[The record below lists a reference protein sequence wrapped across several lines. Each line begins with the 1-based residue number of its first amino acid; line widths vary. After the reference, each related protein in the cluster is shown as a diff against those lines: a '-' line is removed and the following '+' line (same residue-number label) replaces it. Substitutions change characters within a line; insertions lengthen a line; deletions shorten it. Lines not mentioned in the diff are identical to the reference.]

1 MPKTVVRYAGSF
13 IGENEITHPDRGLA
27 VINPYSQEV
36 IGNISCAIVQ
46 DVDQAVEKAD
56 EVFHESMKKMPAHKR
71 SEILRKT
78 ADLLESQFEDFAR
91 MLTLEAGKPIQEAR
105 GEVTRAVQVLRF
117 SAEGAKAIY
126 GEHIPMDSA
135 IGGEKQ
141 IGITKRVPIGVIAA
155 ITPFNF
161 PLNLVLH
168 KVAPAI
174 ATGNT
179 VVLKPAEKT
188 PFSAVMLHRLFHKA
202 GLPAGAFNIVM
213 GPGQELVKPLVTH
226 PKVKKV
232 TFTGSGAVGWMIKE
246 MVPRKRVTLELGS
259 NAPNIIFSDADLQ
272 QAVDAI
278 TMGGYTFAGQACVAA
293 QRVYVEQSI
302 YDEFVDK
309 LVEKLEE
316 LHVGDPLDEKTTFGP
331 MITEEAAIRAESW
344 INDAV
349 VGGAKVVTGGKREGT
364 LLEPTVLT
372 NVTPEMKVVCAEVF
386 APIVTV
392 IPFET
397 EDEAV
402 AAANDSEFGLHAGVF
417 TKNIDRA
424 FRVAEAIETGGV
436 WINEVS
442 VRRYDHIPY
451 GGVKNSGFGK
461 EGVKYA
467 MEDMLETKFIGIK
480 L

>member
-36 IGNISCAIVQ
+36 IGNISCATVE

-56 EVFHESMKKMPAHKR
+56 EVFRELMKKMPAYKR

-78 ADLLESQFEDFAR
+78 ADLLEGQFEDFAR

>member
-13 IGENEITHPDRGLA
+13 IGENEITHPDRDLA
-27 VINPYSQEV
+27 VINPYNQEV
-36 IGNISCAIVQ
+36 IGNISCATVE